1 MRLSRLML
9 HELSEAVLVFVGH
22 CSLDDPLWNLLS
34 GWKEDYNLFDL
45 SRSLRMQLHFLFE
58 KKRPFSFLLMTKTLN
73 PKTLIE

>member
-1 MRLSRLML
+1 ML

-58 KKRPFSFLLMTKTLN
+58 KKKTF
-73 PKTLIE
+73 